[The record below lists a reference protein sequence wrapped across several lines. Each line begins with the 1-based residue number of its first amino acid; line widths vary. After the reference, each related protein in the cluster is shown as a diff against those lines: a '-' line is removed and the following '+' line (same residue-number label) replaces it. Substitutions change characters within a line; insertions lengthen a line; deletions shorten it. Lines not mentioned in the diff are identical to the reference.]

1 MIIQAAAKGMIPM
14 PADLRDRDW
23 WTRLGWILDR
33 IEADNVSRLLALRIP
48 QRLKL
53 VELMRDAKSPQLTD
67 LWDSVD
73 KIYDQLFKNYFP
85 WTTTLTDQAPR
96 DTWSAAFGDPNDPEV
111 QKSIDE
117 AVEYLNNTTRA
128 AKAKAAEVIR
138 RNKRPALSKLGRK

>member
-1 MIIQAAAKGMIPM
+1 MLPA

-23 WTRLGWILDR
+23 WLRVGWTLDQL
-33 IEADNVSRLLALRIP
+33 EADNVNRLLELRIQ

-53 VELMRDAKSPQLTD
+53 VELMKAANSPQWTD
-67 LWDSVD
+67 LWDGVD

-85 WTTTLTDQAPR
+85 WSSSFDEKAPQ
-96 DTWSAAFGDPNDPEV
+96 DVWAAAFGDPNDPAV

-117 AVEYLNNTTRA
+117 AVEFLNNTTRA
-128 AKAKAAEVIR
+128 ARAKAANNIR